1 MFCKLA
7 RSGTLAKKIP
17 CSPCKVK
24 LLRSAGKL
32 HCTDT
37 TTSTLAAQ
45 SKRMGGRT
53 RRRTRSSCSDRLSVG
68 VCASVTVCLS
78 AHVCVRASARER
90 RGEERRTEDRTGGL
104 DGRVALAVISCD
116 LSVIAYLFVK
126 GVPLP
131 PFNSLCCARGSRTS
145 SQSHFRRRRR
155 PRRLS
160 DSEHRDKRVETPTR
174 CPLRDVGNCNLQH
187 IWCFVVLQR
196 PTFHSLLPH
205 LVASSRPGVWRCSS

>member
-78 AHVCVRASARER
+78 AHVCVRASAR
-90 RGEERRTEDRTGGL
+90 ERRTEDRTGGL